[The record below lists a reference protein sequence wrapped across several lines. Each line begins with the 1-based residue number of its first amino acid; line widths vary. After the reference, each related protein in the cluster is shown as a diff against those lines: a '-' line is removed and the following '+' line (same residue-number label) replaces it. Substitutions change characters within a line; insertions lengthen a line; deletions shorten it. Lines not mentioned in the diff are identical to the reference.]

1 MSYRESF
8 EEEKMRNETMK
19 CAMLAVAVVVGALSL
34 LIYSMACLSTAEK
47 ISEDVY
53 WAKHLENRIELLE
66 SEYREH
72 THVYSTGKPNK
83 PKEFQWQILQ

>member
-34 LIYSMACLSTAEK
+34 LIYGMAQLSSTEKVSAE
-47 ISEDVY
+47 IY
-53 WAKHLENRIELLE
+53 GAKHLEGRIKALE
-66 SEYREH
+66 VEYKKHR
-72 THVYSTGKPNK
+72 HVYSTGKPRIG
-83 PKEFQWQILQ
+83 E